1 MDIKL
6 FHFLHEPSR
15 FISQPKGLAAHEI
28 RDRPGEDIHLRTERL
43 HIVTRGKFFRT
54 SEHFPAGSNSGASN
68 DSFSKVEFNSEKS
81 VSFTLKHFEV
91 KSIEKRAK
99 SSCRLQLPL
108 HGRKKVRCI
117 HFLVQ

>member
-1 MDIKL
+1 
-6 FHFLHEPSR
+6 
-15 FISQPKGLAAHEI
+15 
-28 RDRPGEDIHLRTERL
+28 
-43 HIVTRGKFFRT
+43 
-54 SEHFPAGSNSGASN
+54 
-68 DSFSKVEFNSEKS
+68 